1 MKPQVEAKTS
11 RAARGVGRREFLLG
25 ALATTGVAATYLSGE
40 VMSGIAH
47 AAPDVLEAVNS
58 TGASL
63 AVTPSITSAIA
74 SNVTP
79 NSDFFIRNHFNTPTI
94 NEQKWTLDVAGM
106 VAKPIK
112 LSYSDILLTAS
123 EHRTITLE
131 CAGNLSGGAGVSTSA
146 WTGLPLQALL
156 KQAGVQAGATTVIFH
171 GADTG
176 GGDGVPEGTHFA
188 RAIPLEKAMD
198 PMTLLAYEMNGAP
211 LPPAHGF
218 PLRALVSGWYG
229 MDSVKWL
236 TRIEVAQEPFKGYF
250 QQELYVAMKS
260 NGERQ
265 PITRMR
271 VNCKFLR
278 PLNDEE
284 IRVKTYRIEGF
295 AWAGESR
302 VAKVELRFD
311 GSGAWQPAVLGD
323 SSAAMVWTPWS
334 YAWTI
339 SRPGQHTIEV
349 RATDDAGNSQPLA
362 RDPDRKDDYE
372 LNTPH
377 RVSVKVGS

>member
-25 ALATTGVAATYLSGE
+25 AFATTGLAATHLSGE
-40 VMSGIAH
+40 VMSGIARVG
-47 AAPDVLEAVNS
+47 PDALEAVNS

-63 AVTPSITSAIA
+63 AISPSITSKI
-74 SNVTP
+74 TP
-79 NSDFFIRNHFNTPTI
+79 NSDFFIRNHFTTPTI
-94 NEQKWTLDVAGM
+94 NEEKWTLDIAGM

-171 GADTG
+171 GSDTG
-176 GGDGVPEGTHFA
+176 GGDGVPAGTHFA
-188 RAIPLEKAMD
+188 RAIPLEKAME
-198 PMTLLAYEMNGAP
+198 PTTLLAYEMNGAP

-250 QQELYVAMKS
+250 QQELYVAVKS
-260 NGERQ
+260 NGGRQ

-271 VNCKFLR
+271 VNSKFLR

-284 IRVKTYRIEGF
+284 IRVKAYRIEGF
-295 AWAGESR
+295 AWAGESK

-323 SSAAMVWTPWS
+323 SAAAAMVWTPWS
-334 YAWTI
+334 YAWTT
-339 SRPGQHTIEV
+339 SHPGQHTIEV
-349 RATDDAGNSQPLA
+349 RATDDAGHSQPLA
-362 RDPDRKDDYE
+362 RDPDRRDDYE

-377 RVSVKVGS
+377 RISVKVGS